1 MPQSTGFARTFDRG
15 YPSTA
20 HCPYNSPRLPSCW
33 ARSIHCL
40 GKNIRAVRP
49 EGLRDMTQPLKI
61 DRDKTAVVIMDFQE
75 RIIANNA
82 SDPENVV
89 KQASAVLQGARAA
102 GIPVIYV
109 VHRGGPFAAYAPDVE
124 LHEGVP
130 PADGEMVI
138 TKVRPGP
145 FSTTNLDVTLREL
158 GRDTLVIMGVSTSG
172 CVLSCTRW
180 AVDVNYKF
188 IVVSDA
194 CSDGDPEV
202 HRVLTEK
209 VYPRMGTV
217 VNAQEF
223 LNAI

>member
-1 MPQSTGFARTFDRG
+1 
-15 YPSTA
+15 
-20 HCPYNSPRLPSCW
+20 
-33 ARSIHCL
+33 
-40 GKNIRAVRP
+40 
-49 EGLRDMTQPLKI
+49 MTQSPKI
-61 DRDKTAVVIMDFQE
+61 DRDKTAVVIMDFQQ

-89 KQASAVLQGARAA
+89 KQASAVLEGARKA

-109 VHRGGPFAAYAPDVE
+109 MHRGGPFAEYAPDVE
-124 LHEGVP
+124 LHEGVA

-138 TKVRPGP
+138 TKTRPGP
-145 FSTTNLDVTLREL
+145 FSTTNLDVALRE
-158 GRDTLVIMGVSTSG
+158 RDIETIVIMGVSTSG

-217 VNAQEF
+217 VNTQEL